1 MNGVVDLT
9 WTGKQLLDIFEG
21 VVSKYSTL
29 SHHATTS
36 FIQVSKQV
44 KFSWNPNNVNQT
56 RLITLEIGG
65 QQVDVNKNYTMV
77 SCITGS
83 RALFEFCR

>member
-9 WTGKQLLDIFEG
+9 WTGKQLVDIFEG

-29 SHHATTS
+29 SHHETTS

-44 KFSWNPNNVNQT
+44 KFSWNANNANQT

-65 QQVDVNKNYTMV
+65 QQVDLNKNYTMV
-77 SCITGS
+77 G
-83 RALFEFCR
+83 ALIW